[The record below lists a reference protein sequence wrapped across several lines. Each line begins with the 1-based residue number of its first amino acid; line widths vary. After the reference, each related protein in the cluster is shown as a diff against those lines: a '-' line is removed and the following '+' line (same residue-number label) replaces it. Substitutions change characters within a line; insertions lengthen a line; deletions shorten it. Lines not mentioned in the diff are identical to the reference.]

1 MSELFISQV
10 KLPGSNDVY
19 IIKDAWA
26 RNAIKQIEGGITF
39 HKVSSA
45 ADTPLGVKWTPAGGE
60 EITGELAAADAQ
72 KSWLYLVPVT
82 NSRPEIYQE
91 YIAVNEGTT
100 EVPGPWAWE
109 TLGDTQATFDTGL
122 LSSKLTYSTTPQ
134 TVLTGV
140 SAEAAA
146 SAVSFSGGAD
156 DTFVKSYPG
165 ASSKLATTQITGV
178 DGTETFNAVDSAT
191 DYTATNTVFGT
202 NTEASKIETD
212 AKVATSVTFG
222 TANTAS
228 FATAGTAVN
237 VASAGTAVGNVVTS
251 SSAISAI
258 VTGAS
263 VNGEQLEFS
272 VISSGIDRTSITPAV
287 ANGTI
292 TPYTFENVTVP
303 NITDHADVSFNAVK
317 TNTAIAVPVVSS
329 NAAVTTT
336 KVTTAS
342 KTVAKKAASAIT
354 VATGSLN
361 AEDANGDTVMT
372 GLGNAVTASAI
383 TNIGTG
389 TAAAQTITVTPA
401 TENVIKTASL
411 AVDATA
417 KVFNN

>member
-26 RNAIKQIEGGITF
+26 RNAIEQIQGGITF

-45 ADTPLGVKWTPAGGE
+45 ADTPLGVKWMDGST
-60 EITGELAAADAQ
+60 EITGTLAAAGAE
-72 KSWLYLVPVT
+72 KSWLYLVPAT
-82 NSRPEIYQE
+82 TIRPEIYQE

-100 EVPGPWAWE
+100 EGPSWAWE

-122 LSSKLTYSTTPQ
+122 LSSKLTYSTGTE

-146 SAVSFSGGAD
+146 SAVSFSGGTD

-165 ASSKLATTQITGV
+165 ATSKMETTTITGV
-178 DGTETFNAVDSAT
+178 DGEETFQVVAT
-191 DYTATNTVFGT
+191 KTDNTIHNIVLGTATK
-202 NTEASKIETD
+202 ASKIETES
-212 AKVATSVTFG
+212 KTATAVTFG
-222 TANTAS
+222 ENNTAS
-228 FATAGTAVN
+228 LATAGTAVN

-263 VNGEQLEFS
+263 VKGEQLEFS

-292 TPYTFENVTVP
+292 TPYTFEPVTVP
-303 NITDHADVSFNAVK
+303 NITGHSDVSIASVK
-317 TNTAIAVPVVSS
+317 TNSEITVPVVSS
-329 NAAVTTT
+329 TADVAVSLI
-336 KVTTAS
+336 TTAT
-342 KTVAKKAASAIT
+342 KTVAKKAANATT

-361 AEDANGDTVMT
+361 ANDTVGAPVMT

-389 TAAAQTITVTPA
+389 TAAAQTITVTPT

-411 AVDATA
+411 AVDPTA